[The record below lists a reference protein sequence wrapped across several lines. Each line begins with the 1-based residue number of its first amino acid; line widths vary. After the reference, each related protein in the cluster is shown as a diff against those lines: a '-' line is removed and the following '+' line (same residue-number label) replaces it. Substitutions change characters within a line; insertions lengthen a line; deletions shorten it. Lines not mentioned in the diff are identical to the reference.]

1 LSGKPEVRF
10 EAIIWDWNGT
20 LLNDVH
26 IAIESINQLLRDRKL
41 IPLNLERYLDVFMF
55 PVQDY
60 YEQIG
65 FDLKNEPFEISASQ
79 FIAIYNK
86 AVDDSGLHEDVIPLL
101 SQLQQRG
108 YRQFILSAME
118 QQTLEKTVNDNGISG
133 FFEDLCGLSDHYAKS
148 KVENGKSLILER
160 GLDPERTLLIGD
172 TTHDYD
178 VALAIGCSCVLIAQ
192 GHQSK
197 KRLLSSGAVVF
208 DRLDEIVF

>member
-1 LSGKPEVRF
+1 MRF

-86 AVDDSGLHEDVIPLL
+86 AVEDCGLHEDVIPLL

-118 QQTLEKTVNDNGISG
+118 QQTLEKTVNDNGISS
-133 FFEDLCGLSDHYAKS
+133 FFDDLCGLSDHYAKS

>member
-1 LSGKPEVRF
+1 MRF

-86 AVDDSGLHEDVIPLL
+86 AVDDCGLHEDVIPLL

-118 QQTLEKTVNDNGISG
+118 QQTLEKTVNDNGISS

>member
-1 LSGKPEVRF
+1 MRF

-86 AVDDSGLHEDVIPLL
+86 AVEDCGLHEDVIPLL

-118 QQTLEKTVNDNGISG
+118 QQTLEKTVNDNGISS

-197 KRLLSSGAVVF
+197 ERLLSSGAVVF

>member
-1 LSGKPEVRF
+1 MRF

-86 AVDDSGLHEDVIPLL
+86 AVEDCGLHEDVIPLL

-118 QQTLEKTVNDNGISG
+118 QQTLEKTVNDNGISS

>member
-1 LSGKPEVRF
+1 MRF

-86 AVDDSGLHEDVIPLL
+86 AVDDCGLHEDVIPLL

-118 QQTLEKTVNDNGISG
+118 QQTLEKTVNDNGISS

-197 KRLLSSGAVVF
+197 ERLLSSGAVVF

>member
-1 LSGKPEVRF
+1 VRF

-86 AVDDSGLHEDVIPLL
+86 AVDDCGLHEDVIPLL

-118 QQTLEKTVNDNGISG
+118 QQTLEKTVNDNGISS

-197 KRLLSSGAVVF
+197 ERLLSSGAVVF

>member
-1 LSGKPEVRF
+1 MRF

-86 AVDDSGLHEDVIPLL
+86 AVDDCGLHEDVIPLL

-118 QQTLEKTVNDNGISG
+118 QQTLEKTVSDNGISS

-197 KRLLSSGAVVF
+197 ERLLSSGAVVF

>member
-1 LSGKPEVRF
+1 MRF

-86 AVDDSGLHEDVIPLL
+86 AVEACGLHEDVIPLL
-101 SQLQQRG
+101 SRLQQRG

-118 QQTLEKTVNDNGISG
+118 QQTLEKTVNDNGISS

-197 KRLLSSGAVVF
+197 ERLLSSGAVVF